1 MKWILHLICR
11 GKHISAVVLIN
22 ISILIITLFYFTL
35 RIIYKRLILI
45 SLSVSIKETHAQM
58 SVKKNV
64 ELLCKF
70 LNLEVKAL
78 KETVLTNSDDYSSM

>member
-11 GKHISAVVLIN
+11 GKHTSAVIN
-22 ISILIITLFYFTL
+22 ISTLIITLFYFAL
-35 RIIYKRLILI
+35 RFISKRLILT
-45 SLSVSIKETHAQM
+45 SVSVSIKETHAQM

-78 KETVLTNSDDYSSM
+78 KETVLTNSDDYSLT